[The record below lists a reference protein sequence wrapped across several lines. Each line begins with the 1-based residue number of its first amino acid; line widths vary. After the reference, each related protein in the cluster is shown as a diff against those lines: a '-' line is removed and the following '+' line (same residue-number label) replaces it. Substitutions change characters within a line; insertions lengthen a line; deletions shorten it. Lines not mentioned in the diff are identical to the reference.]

1 MQAKQPTAKHSHEV
15 EVKRRV
21 QIWVPV
27 LKGNEKMAAAVA
39 QVRLHLQVNMNSERN
54 GRVWQLLVFAAKL
67 SPAGPVKDQTAR
79 TGLLHA
85 VPTVND

>member
-54 GRVWQLLVFAAKL
+54 GTCLAAAGICSQAVTSRTSERPNGKDWPTTR
-67 SPAGPVKDQTAR
+67 SPYGK
-79 TGLLHA
+79 
-85 VPTVND
+85 